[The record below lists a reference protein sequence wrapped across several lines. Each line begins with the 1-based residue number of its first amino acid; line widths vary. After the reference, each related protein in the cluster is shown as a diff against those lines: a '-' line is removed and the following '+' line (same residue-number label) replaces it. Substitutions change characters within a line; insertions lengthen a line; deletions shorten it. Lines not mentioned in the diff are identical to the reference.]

1 MRSVHLARMVWQPAV
16 LSTSFVKRVGLPGWL
31 LPWIFLAVGCCPH
44 YAYGQEPTR
53 APQDNRNKPSC
64 RSETPAGVDYCPDL
78 IYATVG
84 QTPLMLDV
92 SYPSQGNGPYPAV
105 ILLHGAGPASKG
117 RKGLVPWTTKLAQK
131 DYVGIAVSYRC
142 KPEDAFPA
150 AVQDIQG
157 AIRWLRNHA
166 AQYKIDK
173 DRLGIVG
180 FSCGGC
186 LACLVGMC
194 CAEDNAGGQT
204 GISGQEIQAIVSY
217 SAPTDM
223 TRWYEGCDRDNKD
236 AARKFMS
243 SYVKRALEKWLGG
256 SPTQVPDCYVK
267 ASPIRYVGKNG
278 PPILLIHGAAD
289 SIVPVEQSLIFANKL
304 LGEGRRVSLLV
315 LDNAPHDFD
324 ERCDAHAK
332 LAADATWA
340 FLHQHLREKR

>member
-142 KPEDAFPA
+142 KPEDAFPRGPER
-150 AVQDIQG
+150 VL
-157 AIRWLRNHA
+157 LRGRYA
-166 AQYKIDK
+166 PSRSCL
-173 DRLGIVG
+173 RL
-180 FSCGGC
+180 SR
-186 LACLVGMC
+186 
-194 CAEDNAGGQT
+194 T
-204 GISGQEIQAIVSY
+204 
-217 SAPTDM
+217 P
-223 TRWYEGCDRDNKD
+223 
-236 AARKFMS
+236 
-243 SYVKRALEKWLGG
+243 
-256 SPTQVPDCYVK
+256 
-267 ASPIRYVGKNG
+267 
-278 PPILLIHGAAD
+278 
-289 SIVPVEQSLIFANKL
+289 
-304 LGEGRRVSLLV
+304 
-315 LDNAPHDFD
+315 
-324 ERCDAHAK
+324 
-332 LAADATWA
+332 
-340 FLHQHLREKR
+340 